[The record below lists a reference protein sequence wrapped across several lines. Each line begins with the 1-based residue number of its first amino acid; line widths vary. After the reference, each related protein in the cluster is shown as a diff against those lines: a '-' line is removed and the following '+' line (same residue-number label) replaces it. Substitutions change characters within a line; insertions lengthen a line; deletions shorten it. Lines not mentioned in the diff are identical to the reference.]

1 VKVVFNRVYE
11 VKAMANKQFEFRKAQ
26 IERYVKA
33 EYDKKFRKTARIS
46 IRKRHKFM
54 NGMARK
60 VSKKFGKDV
69 LCLIDFSRGGF
80 FSLISPS
87 HTKSTDLGRLFDSF
101 THTQVAYT
109 SHCLER
115 FSKRTDS
122 NENCIIKMDSYITD
136 ALLTY
141 GENLG
146 HLTCSSGVF
155 AYEVIEGRLIV
166 KTYINFDLLS
176 EEQID
181 RFYGSGTAT
190 VLLKECITDDHGQT
204 DFKLAEE

>member
-54 NGMARK
+54 NDMARK

>member
-1 VKVVFNRVYE
+1 MKVVLNRVYE

-33 EYDKKFRKTARIS
+33 EYEKKFRKTARIS

-54 NGMARK
+54 NDMARK

-141 GENLG
+141 GENMG
-146 HLTCSSGVF
+146 HLTCPSGVF

>member
-1 VKVVFNRVYE
+1 MKVVLNRVYE

-181 RFYGSGTAT
+181 KFYGSGTAT

>member
-1 VKVVFNRVYE
+1 MKVVLNRVYE

-33 EYDKKFRKTARIS
+33 EYEKKFRKNARIS

-54 NGMARK
+54 DDMARK

-69 LCLIDFSRGGF
+69 LCLIDFAKGGF

-115 FSKRTDS
+115 FSKRADS
-122 NENCIIKMDSYITD
+122 NENCIIKMDSYMTD

-155 AYEVIEGRLIV
+155 AYEIIEGQLIV

>member
-1 VKVVFNRVYE
+1 VKVVLNRVYE

>member
-1 VKVVFNRVYE
+1 MKVVFNRVYE

-54 NGMARK
+54 NDMARK